1 MTNKIFL
8 GMFSLQLVFFAC
20 TTNKDLVGTYMSKS
34 ILDKG
39 YHLPKIELDSMNRFK
54 YMFSF
59 DGYRRSSEGMFE
71 VEGQKIVLTS
81 DFSDKLCKM
90 KVNEIPGDSLK
101 EFEFVLDSNFSS
113 NYSLCVLKVNVGDNE
128 TILPCIGGN
137 DHFTIKDTSFKKVE
151 SFQFIFTNHFRSE
164 KYIVSNSNSKKYII
178 KLYMPNDTDTY
189 EIFLKTEGKIR
200 KRSIKIG
207 NVVFRKINRSKS
219 SIKR

>member
-1 MTNKIFL
+1 MTKKIFL
-8 GMFSLQLVFFAC
+8 GLFSLQFVLFAC
-20 TTNKDLVGTYMSKS
+20 TTNKDLVGTYMNKS

-39 YHLPKIELDSMNRFK
+39 YHLPKIELDSMSRFK

-71 VEGQKIVLTS
+71 VEGHKIVLTS
-81 DFSDKLCKM
+81 DFSDTLCKM
-90 KVNEIPGDSLK
+90 KVTEILGDSIK
-101 EFEFVLDSNFSS
+101 GFEFVLDSNFSS
-113 NYSLCVLKVNVGDNE
+113 NYSLCVLIVNVGDNE
-128 TILPCIGGN
+128 TILPCIGGS
-137 DHFTIKDTSFKKVE
+137 DHFTIKDTSCKKVE

-164 KYIVSNSNSKKYII
+164 KYIVSNSSSKKYII

-189 EIFLKTEGKIR
+189 EIFFKTEGRIR

-207 NVVFRKINRSKS
+207 NVVYSKINRSKC